1 MSKKLDAVIKK
12 FNKELKDRK
21 YFTNFSIICD
31 GNFTT
36 KYNSLI
42 LRHDKGWHNFPIA
55 DVETENE
62 AIAALQG
69 YMAGLSHN
77 KDKSYVKLCDK
88 DY

>member
-21 YFTNFSIICD
+21 FFEHSNINCQGDFSGEYNFLQLSTDD
-31 GNFTT
+31 GF
-36 KYNSLI
+36 
-42 LRHDKGWHNFPIA
+42 HNFPIA
-55 DVETENE
+55 TVATENE

-88 DY
+88 AY